1 LTAVNMF
8 CNLCAMVTRT
18 HAKHNL
24 RAQGWSMRRAADE
37 LGVTHV
43 HLAYVLSGAR
53 ESRRLIEAAA
63 ALGRS
68 PVPYRRTGFAR
79 RVA

>member
-1 LTAVNMF
+1 MLT
-8 CNLCAMVTRT
+8 RQQ
-18 HAKHNL
+18 AKRNI
-24 RAQGWSMRRAADE
+24 RAQGWSVRRAADE
-37 LGVTHV
+37 LGVSHV
-43 HLAYVLSGAR
+43 HLAYVLAGTR

-68 PVPYRRTGFAR
+68 PVPYRLTGFAR

>member
-1 LTAVNMF
+1 
-8 CNLCAMVTRT
+8 
-18 HAKHNL
+18 
-24 RAQGWSMRRAADE
+24 MRRAADE
-37 LGVTHV
+37 LGVSHV
-43 HLAYVLSGAR
+43 HLAYVLAGTR